1 MKNIGDS
8 SWKDSLTVQNL
19 ELKVRC
25 LGAMTLQQVEALAC
39 SAGATY
45 VRTVKQRDTYFLATH
60 ARLKLREWWR
70 EDEVVTTASIVDVA
84 MNTTAGERARGQE
97 AAEGGHEGGREGAL
111 LISSLR
117 QERAGTRTCEYLV
130 YPVSEPIILRALL
143 SSALGVLVV
152 VEKTRRFYRYGHTR
166 IHLDEVKDLGSFVKL
181 ETVIDEKIT
190 PGEASAE
197 HSALISLLELD
208 RLPVVPYS
216 YSDLLSG
223 HCD

>member
-1 MKNIGDS
+1 MESIGDS

-25 LGAMTLQQVEALAC
+25 LDAAMLSQVEALVC

-45 VRTVKQRDTYFLATH
+45 VRTVRQRDTYFPTAR

-70 EDEVVTTASIVDVA
+70 EDQTGATAQVGHRMA
-84 MNTTAGERARGQE
+84 NQTAGGLAQSG
-97 AAEGGHEGGREGAL
+97 EGAEHSSDRGEEGAI
-111 LISSLR
+111 LISSLS
-117 QERAGTRTCEYLV
+117 QERAGARTSEYLV
-130 YPVSEPIILRALL
+130 YPVREPVVLRALL
-143 SSALGVLVV
+143 SAALGVLVV
-152 VEKTRRFYRYGHTR
+152 VEKRRRFYRYGHTR
-166 IHLDEVKDLGSFVKL
+166 IHLDEVKDLGSFVEL
-181 ETVIDEKIT
+181 ETVIEEGIT

-223 HCD
+223 RCD

>member
-1 MKNIGDS
+1 M
-8 SWKDSLTVQNL
+8 QNL

-25 LGAMTLQQVEALAC
+25 LGATTLRQVEALAC

-45 VRTVKQRDTYFLATH
+45 VRTVKHRDTYFPTAH

-70 EDEVVTTASIVDVA
+70 EDDRADTASIANVA
-84 MNTTAGERARGQE
+84 ADEAVRGPLQQPEERTKE
-97 AAEGGHEGGREGAL
+97 EGHESGREGAV
-111 LISSLR
+111 LISSLP
-117 QERAGTRTCEYLV
+117 QERTGTRTSEYLV
-130 YPVSEPIILRALL
+130 YPVSEPVALRALL
-143 SSALGVLVV
+143 SAALGVLVV

-166 IHLDEVKDLGSFVKL
+166 IYLDEVKDLGAFVEL
-181 ETVIDEKIT
+181 ETVVDEGIT

-197 HSALISLLELD
+197 HAALISLLELD

-223 HCD
+223 QSD

>member
-1 MKNIGDS
+1 M
-8 SWKDSLTVQNL
+8 QNL

-25 LGAMTLQQVEALAC
+25 LGATTLRQVEALAC

-45 VRTVKQRDTYFLATH
+45 VRTVKQRDTYFPTAH

-70 EDEVVTTASIVDVA
+70 EDEIADTASVVNVA
-84 MNTTAGERARGQE
+84 AGEAAKRPAQQSERAGEESRE
-97 AAEGGHEGGREGAL
+97 SGREGAV
-111 LISSLR
+111 LISSLP
-117 QERAGTRTCEYLV
+117 QERAGTRTSEYLV
-130 YPVSEPIILRALL
+130 YPVSEPLVLRALL
-143 SSALGVLVV
+143 SAALGVLVV

-166 IHLDEVKDLGSFVKL
+166 IHLDEVKDLGSFVEL
-181 ETVIDEKIT
+181 ETVIDEGIS

-216 YSDLLSG
+216 YSELLTG
-223 HCD
+223 QCD